1 MAKCYI
7 YEINTTDGKR
17 YGLAHACNDQV
28 FWNGAK
34 WKTPKGAENYA
45 KKNGHELVDKK
56 GG

>member
-45 KKNGHELVDKK
+45 KKNGHELIKK
-56 GG
+56 